1 MRTNTET
8 GNVPFTKKNFPSRA
22 GFTLIELLVVIAI
35 IAILAA
41 MLLPALA
48 ASKRKALDIQ
58 CESNLRQ
65 MGLAGVMYQGDYGPI
80 NYDQYTLWIAS
91 LMAYQANVAK
101 IRYCP
106 TAPTNNVP
114 TAQFVTQ
121 QWAGTAAYAWGFDYY
136 TNVSSYT
143 LNGWLYQNTGANGD
157 LQWINGQ
164 TSVHQGG
171 MFGKLDNVR
180 HAAQTPMFCDGV
192 WPDAWPNS
200 GTQGAVGDRLLGTVD
215 LYNGEENG
223 TAGQMMGRVLISRH
237 GFKGPASA
245 PRSQPFSGLLP
256 GGVNVAMC
264 DGHVEFCK
272 LNNLWSYYWHAL
284 SVPQPMP

>member
-1 MRTNTET
+1 MAIPIRTRNLSHSEELRPA
-8 GNVPFTKKNFPSRA
+8 GS

-48 ASKRKALDIQ
+48 ASKRKALDIN
-58 CESNLRQ
+58 CAGNLRQ
-65 MGLAGVMYQGDYGPI
+65 MGLAGVMYENDYGPM
-80 NYDQYTLWIAS
+80 NYDANLLWIAS
-91 LMAYQANVAK
+91 LMSYQANVAK

-114 TAQFVTQ
+114 RADYATQ
-121 QWAGTAAYAWGFDYY
+121 RWQGTAAFAWGFDYF

-143 LNGWLYQNTGANGD
+143 LNGWLYQKNSADIGFIG
-157 LQWINGQ
+157 GQ
-164 TSVHQGG
+164 TTVGAGG
-171 MFGKLDNVR
+171 LFGKLDSVN
-180 HAAQTPMFCDGV
+180 HAAQAPMFCDGV

-200 GTQGAVGDRLLGTVD
+200 GTANAAGDRLPGTVD
-215 LYNGEENG
+215 LYDGEENG
-223 TAGQMMGRVLISRH
+223 TSGQMMGRFLIARH
-237 GFKGPASA
+237 GFKGPAAA
-245 PRSQPFSGLLP
+245 PKNQPFESVLP

-272 LNNLWSYYWHAL
+272 LNNLWSYYWHAQ
-284 SVPQPMP
+284 SVPQPKP